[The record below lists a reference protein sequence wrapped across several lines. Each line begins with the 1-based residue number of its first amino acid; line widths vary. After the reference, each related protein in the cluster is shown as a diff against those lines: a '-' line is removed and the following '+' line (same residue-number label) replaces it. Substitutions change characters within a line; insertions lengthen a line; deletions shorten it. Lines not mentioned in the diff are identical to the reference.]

1 MAKLRLDELF
11 VMKNKHTAESLEPRD
26 HLLDRPAAQNRSK
39 LFPLFFLIGLILPV
53 VSGAWLAIHH
63 IGFPNNP
70 APVVPYILLPLG
82 LLSAVAGQRLRADR
96 WEGGVMELLHEQ
108 FSYVA
113 LAYVGWAVKYT
124 LRGRPIQRSPAG
136 LFAVLSGI
144 LLVSRLLVKFRAYI
158 SAVVRKRH

>member
-1 MAKLRLDELF
+1 
-11 VMKNKHTAESLEPRD
+11 MKNKHTAESLEPRD
-26 HLLDRPAAQNRSK
+26 HLLDRPAGQNASK

-82 LLSAVAGQRLRADR
+82 LLSAVAGQRICADK
-96 WEGGVMELLHEQ
+96 GGVMELLHER
-108 FSYVA
+108 FSYAA
-113 LAYVGWAVKYT
+113 LAYLGWAVKYT

-144 LLVSRLLVKFRAYI
+144 LLVSRLLVKFRVYF
-158 SAVVRKRH
+158 SAAVRKRH